1 MSSQSSKPSVP
12 LSGRSHIEAA
22 RERDVSRQLADSPPP
37 ENGSGSSDASES
49 RWSNV
54 VAKPRA
60 NGKVK
65 TTIHILAE
73 RQAFLR
79 RANYITERSVSDL
92 VDQAIELL
100 EKELALDD

>member
-22 RERDVSRQLADSPPP
+22 RERDVSRQLADSPP
-37 ENGSGSSDASES
+37 ENGSGSSDAAES